1 MKICTKCNTAAGDN
15 MNFCSICGAPLT
27 YVQPVQPQYSYNQPA
42 PNRGGNIAM
51 RIVSM
56 VLSISGFSFLI
67 LGFLYTLIGLV
78 EAEMAFAFAFVF
90 ALIFLP
96 MCIVGLILSNK
107 CNNNGDYSTPCRVAK
122 GLGLAGIIVSGVS
135 LFIGFIALMSEM

>member
-1 MKICTKCNTAAGDN
+1 MKICTKCNTTAGDN
-15 MNFCSICGAPLT
+15 MNFCAQCGGPLT
-27 YVQPVQPQYSYNQPA
+27 YVQPVQPQYNYNQPA
-42 PNRGGNIAM
+42 QPKSNVAL

-67 LGFLYTLIGLV
+67 LGFIYTLIGLI
-78 EAEMAFAFAFVF
+78 EAELAFSFAFAF

-96 MCIVGLILSNK
+96 MCIVGLILANK
-107 CNNNGDYSTPCRVAK
+107 CVNNGDFSTPCRVAK

-135 LFIGFIALMSEM
+135 LFIGFIALVSEM